1 MVDYNSTLI
10 ITEIYNAVIYVFTRL
25 LPTKLLRATAVK
37 TYSALNAGG
46 DLCFIPLSPKSDQHE
61 ISPCNINAF

>member
-1 MVDYNSTLI
+1 MRL
-10 ITEIYNAVIYVFTRL
+10 FTYLRDFC
-25 LPTKLLRATAVK
+25 LLRATAVK

-61 ISPCNINAF
+61 ISPCNINAL